1 MSRNASG
8 PCHLL
13 VSTGWR
19 TTKLTAMKN
28 MQYSTYN
35 NSVGKVYSYKYTPVG
50 TECNGALSDAMAVT
64 VRGKITDNRELV
76 NGMQCKF

>member
-1 MSRNASG
+1 
-8 PCHLL
+8 
-13 VSTGWR
+13 
-19 TTKLTAMKN
+19 

-76 NGMQCKF
+76 NGMQCKFWWDLANKEDCFATQV

>member
-1 MSRNASG
+1 
-8 PCHLL
+8 
-13 VSTGWR
+13 
-19 TTKLTAMKN
+19 